1 MTWPNEQIVPSKP
14 EVALEAALD
23 WAGRH
28 EQVARREERRT
39 TQKEDLMTQTTATQ
53 RGCSRFFKKEAL

>member
-28 EQVARREERRT
+28 EQVARREERR
-39 TQKEDLMTQTTATQ
+39 
-53 RGCSRFFKKEAL
+53 